1 MNYIRIVH
9 YADVP
14 TGMTVMGRPSMTT
27 RAIEAVV
34 RVDSIDVVTEE
45 NGFAVLWVCGKPMR
59 TKVAYAVMTAELGLT
74 AKEIKE

>member
-14 TGMTVMGRPSMTT
+14 TGMMVTGRPSTVT

-34 RVDSIDVVTEE
+34 RVDSIDVVTGED
-45 NGFAVLWVCGKPMR
+45 GFAVLWVCGKPMR